1 MEISVR
7 TLFDTPTL
15 SALAQS
21 VKKSHAITEAPKN
34 LITRDTTKITP
45 DLLPLID
52 LTQDD
57 IDLIVDQVEG
67 GVSNIQDIYA
77 LSPLQDGILFH
88 HTMATKGDPYLIT
101 TQLSFDNRDTLYRY
115 IDAVQK
121 VVDRHDVLR
130 TAIVW
135 ENLTT
140 PAQVVLRQ
148 VELPISELSLDS
160 VDGSISEQIVKLTDS
175 REHRIDL
182 TKAPLIRFVIAQDNN
197 GKWTAVQLLH
207 HIIGDNS
214 TLQVLTEEIQGFMSD
229 QAHTL
234 QEPQPFRNLISHIRS
249 GPNDEVHEQ
258 FFARMLAEI
267 DTPALPYG
275 LSNVH
280 QDTLDVTESHLTLPH
295 ELNTRLRNH
304 AKKLGVSLASLC
316 HLAWAQVVS
325 RTSGQERV
333 VFGTV
338 LFGRMQGG
346 SGFDRAMGL
355 FINTLPLRI
364 DVEETSVEESVRQI
378 QADLA
383 ALLEHEHT
391 SLALAQRCSGV
402 APGVPLF
409 STVLNCRNHNGQPE
423 TTSDIAGVA
432 IGEAKQRT
440 NYPISMSVDDFGTD
454 LSLSSQAVHPINAL
468 RMCEYMQESLQSL
481 VVALEHTRDIQ
492 VRELEVIP
500 AMEREVLLRTWDTI
514 EIAHQDRQFV
524 HRLFES
530 QADDSPDASA
540 VVFEDQE
547 ISYRELNARANS
559 LAHHL
564 IDLGVKPD
572 SLVAICVSRSIEVIV
587 GVLAV
592 LKAGGAYVPLD
603 PTFASER
610 LNDILADASPSILL
624 ADKSGIEALQSS
636 TLHSV
641 NVVDPNVILKG
652 STINPVIS
660 RLMPHHL
667 AYVIYTS
674 GSTGKPKGVMIEHRG
689 VANLAITR
697 PSVFGVGPSSR
708 VIQFFSFSFDGS
720 VHDIWSALCF
730 GGSLHILP
738 DHVRQ
743 DRLQLWNYFEEH
755 AITQALIAPA
765 VLQDCKD
772 LAPLSTRLN
781 IALGGEALPLA
792 LLKSLRGLIPNGSIL
807 NDYGPTETTVD
818 AISWKCPD
826 EFDGEIAPIGRPN
839 PNKRVYVL
847 DSYRRLVPMGVTGEL
862 YIAGAGIARGY
873 LNNPDLTEKAFLPD
887 LFSEGTESRMY
898 KTGDLVRYLPDGN
911 LMFLGRNDHQ
921 VKIRGFRIEL
931 GEIETRLAEHSLVRE
946 AVVVALGEGT
956 SKRLVAYVVAAPM
969 EGLAYT
975 LREHI
980 SSKLPDYMIPAAFV
994 RLDVLPLTTNGKLDR
1009 RALPEPDADSFV
1021 SQGYEAPQ
1029 GEIESTLAAI
1039 WAELLNVDRVGRNDN
1054 FFMLGGHS
1062 LLAVQMIERLRR
1074 IGMEIS
1080 VRSLFDT
1087 RTLSALAQSF
1097 KKSHATTD
1105 APENLITQETTRIT
1119 PELLPLIDLTQDDID
1134 LIVNHVDRG
1143 ASNVQDIY
1151 ALSPL
1156 QDGILFHH
1164 TMAAKGD
1171 PYLITRHMSFDSRD
1185 SLDRYLHAVQRV
1197 IDRHDV
1203 LRTAI
1208 LWENLSK
1215 PAQVVLRH
1223 VEMSITELSLDVE
1236 NGPIVEQ
1243 IIKLTDPQEHSID
1256 LTQAPLIRFV
1266 IAKDVDDSWIA
1277 VELFH
1282 HLISDHSTLEMMA
1295 IEVKAFSNGY
1305 GHTLLPAKPFRNLIA
1320 HIRSGPS
1327 LDVHEQFFTK
1337 MLNDI
1342 DTPALPYGF
1351 SDVRH
1356 DGLDVTES
1364 HLTLPQELNIRLRD
1378 HAKKMGVSLAS
1389 LCHLAWAQVISKTSG
1404 QEQVVFA
1411 TVLFGRLQG
1420 GSGSDQA
1427 MGLFIN
1433 TLPLRIDVGG
1443 TSVEK
1448 SVRQTQAALAALL
1461 DHEHASLAL
1470 AQRCSSVPPGTPLFS
1485 SLLNYR
1491 HNSEESDGVLGIEG
1505 VTMLEAQERTNY
1517 PFTISIEDG
1526 GSTLGLTALV
1536 VNQFDA
1542 SRICGYMQQTL
1553 QSLAD
1558 ALDHSLNS
1566 QVRCL
1571 EILPAVEREMLI
1583 QSWNTINTTY
1593 PDHQFIHRLFES
1605 QAEGSPDA
1613 VAVVHEGQEIS
1624 YRDLNA
1630 RSNSLAHHLIELG
1643 VKPDSV
1649 VAICVS
1655 RSIEMIIGILAVLK
1669 AGGAYVPLDPT
1680 FASER
1685 LNDILADASPSVLLA
1700 DKSGTEALHSS
1711 TLHSMNVVD
1720 PNVVPEGP
1728 TNNPFIPELMP
1739 HHLAYVIYTSGSTG
1753 KPKGVMV
1760 EHAQVPR
1767 LFDATADWYNFSKSD
1782 TWIMTHTFSFDVS
1795 VWEIWGALRYGG
1807 RLVIPTYH
1815 VTQSP
1820 EELYRLVCESRVT
1833 VLNMTPSAFKPL
1845 IRSQA
1850 ESNLKDHLR
1859 YVILAG
1865 EALEPSML
1873 QSWYATRS
1881 DDSPYIVNMY
1891 GPTEITVYA
1900 TYRVMKAQE
1909 CNQSI
1914 SPIGVRVPDLT
1925 TYILDTYGKPVPL
1938 GAAGELC
1945 IGGAG
1950 VTRGYLNRPDLTSEK
1965 FPLDPFSKTEGARMY
1980 KTGDLVRYLPDRDL
1994 IYMGRNDDQIKIRG
2008 YRIEL
2013 GEIETRLAEHSIVK
2027 EAVVVA
2033 LGEGSSKRLIA
2044 YVVADPTNELAHT
2057 LHSHVSSKLP
2067 DYMIPAAFVR
2077 LDVLP
2082 LTTNGKL
2089 NRRAL
2094 PEPNIDSFV
2103 SQEYEA
2109 PQNEIESAL
2118 ANIWMELLKVE
2129 RVGRNDNF
2137 FMLGGHSL
2145 LAVQMIERLRRI
2157 KMEIS
2162 VRTLF
2167 DTPTLSALAQSL
2179 NKCNATTDAP
2189 RNMITNDTTKI
2200 TPELLPLI
2208 DLTQSDIDLIVD
2220 QVDGGISNIQDIYAL
2235 SPLQDGILFHHTM
2248 ATKGDP
2254 YVITTQLSF
2263 DSKDTLDRYL
2273 NAVQQVVNRHDILR
2287 TAIMWENLTVP
2298 AQVVLRQVIV
2308 STTELSLDSANR
2320 SIAEQMV
2327 KLTDPR
2333 EHRIDL
2339 TKAPLTRF
2347 LIAQDNDDKWI
2358 VVQLFHHIIGDN
2370 STMQAMMIEIQA
2382 FMTGQ
2387 AHTLLEPQ
2395 PFRNLI
2401 SHIKSGPSVEVHEQF
2416 FTKMLA
2422 EIDTPALPYGLS
2434 NINHD
2439 GLDITESH
2447 LILPQ
2452 DLNDK
2457 LRSLSRKIGVSL
2469 ASLCHL
2475 AWAQVVSK
2483 TSGQEQVVFGTVLL
2497 GRMQGGSGSD
2507 RAMGLFIN
2515 TLPLRID
2522 VGSISV
2528 ESCIR
2533 QTQNDLAAL
2542 LEHEHASL
2550 ALAQRCSSVAPGT
2563 PLFNSLLNYR
2573 HNEIQSTEATG
2584 IDGIQTL
2591 EGQDSTTYPFEFS
2604 IDDGGDTLGFTAQVI
2619 KPYNPTSI
2627 CEYMQQALESLAHAL
2642 ENEPNMLIRDL
2653 EILPLHE
2660 RQQLLEEWNDTKHE
2674 YPEDQCVHQIFE
2686 LRAQM
2691 VPDSS
2696 AIIFE
2701 DQMLTYAELNESANR
2716 LAHQLIE
2723 MGVRPDMRVALCVD
2737 RSLAM
2742 IVGLLAILKA
2752 GGAYVPLDP
2761 AYPSD
2766 RLVYMLADAA
2776 PIILLADNRGKI
2788 SLKDAD
2794 LASLAT
2800 LDPNNSLPSPPLSP
2814 PSMTP
2819 NPHVQGLTSRHLAYI
2834 IYTSGSTGK
2843 PKGVMC
2849 EHQGLVN
2856 LVSARPSVLGV
2867 GSESRVLQFSSLSF
2881 DASIDWVFSTLCFGG
2896 SLYIIPDNIRLDR
2909 GQMWKF
2915 LERNAITHAELTPAL
2930 LLDSKDLTPLSTPL
2944 ALVMGGEALPPT
2956 LLQTL
2961 KALVPQGSIVN
2972 SYGPTETAIE
2982 ALMWK
2987 CPEDFRGDIV
2997 PIGRPVANK
3006 RLYVLDVHRQPVPL
3020 GAMGE
3025 LYIGGVGIA
3034 RGYLNRPDVTA
3045 NVFLPDPFASDD
3057 QSIMYKTGDLVR
3069 YLPDGNI
3076 VYLGRTDYQV
3086 KIRGFRIE
3094 LEEIEARLCDHLI
3107 VDEAVVLAM
3116 GEGNNKRLVAYLV
3129 TECLEGLAHTL
3140 HAHLSTKLPEYM
3152 VPAAYVRL
3160 DVLPLTPNG
3169 KLDRRALP
3177 EPDSE
3182 AFVSQG
3188 YEAPQGEIEST
3199 LATIWAELLSIERV
3213 GRNDNFFMLG
3223 GHSLLAVQMIERLR
3237 RIGMEISVRTLFDTP
3252 TLSAL
3257 AQSLNK
3263 SQGATEAPKNLITY
3277 DTAKITPDLLP
3288 LIDLTQG
3295 DIDLIVDRV
3304 EGGVSNVQDIYALS
3318 PLQDGI
3324 LFHHTMAAKGDPY
3337 LISSQLLFDSKDVL
3351 DRYIDAVQKVVN
3363 RHDILRTAIMWEN
3376 LTTPAQVVL
3385 RHAVMSITELAL
3397 YPTNGPIVEQ
3407 MAKLT
3412 NPREYRIDLMKAPLI
3427 RFMISK
3433 GDDDKWI
3440 AVQLFHHIIGDNSTM
3455 QVMMDEIQGFMSDQA
3470 HTLPEPQP
3478 FRNLISHIRSGPSV
3492 EVHEQF
3498 FTKML
3503 ANIDTPALPYGMA
3516 NVHQDSLD
3524 FVESHLMLPHE
3535 LNIRLRGQ
3543 AKKMGVSLASLCHL
3557 AWAQVVSKTSGQE
3570 RVVFGTVL
3578 FGRMQGGSGSDQ
3590 VMGLFINTLP
3600 LRVDVEGTSVEASVR
3615 QTQADLA
3622 ALLDHEHASLALAQ
3636 RCSGVAPGVPLFSTL
3651 LNYRNHN
3658 GQSDT
3663 ASDIAGITVT
3673 EGQQGTNYPISM
3685 GVDDFG
3691 TGLSLTSQAVH
3702 SVDALRVCEY
3712 MQESL
3717 QSLVDAME
3725 FTPNMPVREIEILP
3739 VVERETLLQTWN
3751 STIAPYPQN
3760 FFVHQLFETK
3770 VEESPNAIAVVHED
3784 QEMSYSELNSRANS
3798 LAHHLIDLG
3807 VKPDSLVGICVARS
3821 PLMLVAMLAVLKAG
3835 GAYVPLDPSY
3845 ASDRLNH
3852 ILVDASPSVLVSD
3865 GSAID
3870 SIDSTIL
3877 QSMRVVNPNV
3887 VLKEPTNNP
3896 VIPGL
3901 KPNHLAYV
3909 IYTSGSTGK
3918 PKGVMIEH
3926 YGVMNLA
3933 MSRPFVWGAGPSS
3946 RVLQFISFSF
3956 DGSVHEIWS
3965 ALCFGG
3971 SLYVIDDRVRLD
3983 QALLWEYLEEHSIT
3997 QATLTPTVLQN
4008 HKNLPPLS
4016 TPLNLMLAGE
4026 AVSPRVIT
4034 ALKVLIPNGSI
4045 INEYGPTETTV
4056 AAMGWKCTD
4065 DFNGEFAPIGKP
4077 YINKRVYVLDSYR
4090 RPTPIGAIGELYIGG
4105 DGVARGYFNKLE
4117 LTEKVFLPDPFAA
4130 DNGSRMYKTG
4140 DLVRYLPDG
4149 NIVFM
4154 GRNDHQIKIRGFRI
4168 ELGEIETRLA
4178 EHPIVKEAA
4187 VIALGEGNSKRLVA
4201 YVVAEP
4207 TEGLARTL
4215 RSHVSS
4221 KLPEYM
4227 IPAAFVRLDVLPLTP
4242 NGKLDRRAL
4251 PEPDIDSFVSQEYEA
4266 PQNEVESTLANV
4278 WIELLKVER
4287 VGRNDNFF
4295 MLGGHSLLAVQ
4306 MIERL
4311 RRNGMEISVRTLFK
4325 TPTLSALAQSLS
4337 KNEVTTEAPKNLITC
4352 DATKI
4357 TPDLLPLIDLT
4368 QDDIDLI
4375 VNQVEG
4381 GVSNIQDI
4389 YTLSP
4394 LQDGIL
4400 FHHTM
4405 ATKGD
4410 PYLISSQF
4418 SFDNKDILD
4427 QYIDAVQK
4435 VINRHDIFRT
4445 AIMWENLTKP
4455 AQVVLRQVA
4464 LPIAE
4469 LSLDSENGP
4478 IAEQMMQITDPR
4490 EYRIDL
4496 TKAPLIRLMVAK
4508 DKNDKWILVLLFH
4521 HIIGDGSTMQRM
4533 MNEVQAFMSG
4543 QAHTLQEPQPFRSLI
4558 SHIRLESSVEAHEQF
4573 FTKMLA
4579 EIDTPALPYELSNV
4593 HQDSLDFIESHL
4605 TLPQE
4610 LNIRLRGHAKRM
4622 GVSLASL
4629 CHLAWAQV
4637 VSKTSGQ
4644 EQVVFGTVLFG
4655 RMQGGS
4661 GSDRAMGLFLNTLP
4675 LRIDIG
4681 GTSVEESVRQTQA
4694 DMAALFE
4701 HEHAPLALAQRCS
4714 GIEPGAPLFSTVLNC
4729 RNLIGQSDEDSNF
4742 EGITLLREQQGTNYP
4757 ISMSIDDYGTDLS
4770 LTCQVVSSIDAFRIC
4785 GYMQHTFQSLVDAL
4799 DSTPNMQVR
4808 ELESLPET
4816 EREMLIQSWNDTD
4829 A

>member
-1 MEISVR
+1 
-7 TLFDTPTL
+7 
-15 SALAQS
+15 
-21 VKKSHAITEAPKN
+21 
-34 LITRDTTKITP
+34 
-45 DLLPLID
+45 
-52 LTQDD
+52 
-57 IDLIVDQVEG
+57 
-67 GVSNIQDIYA
+67 
-77 LSPLQDGILFH
+77 
-88 HTMATKGDPYLIT
+88 
-101 TQLSFDNRDTLYRY
+101 
-115 IDAVQK
+115 
-121 VVDRHDVLR
+121 
-130 TAIVW
+130 
-135 ENLTT
+135 
-140 PAQVVLRQ
+140 
-148 VELPISELSLDS
+148 
-160 VDGSISEQIVKLTDS
+160 
-175 REHRIDL
+175 
-182 TKAPLIRFVIAQDNN
+182 
-197 GKWTAVQLLH
+197 
-207 HIIGDNS
+207 
-214 TLQVLTEEIQGFMSD
+214 
-229 QAHTL
+229 
-234 QEPQPFRNLISHIRS
+234 
-249 GPNDEVHEQ
+249 
-258 FFARMLAEI
+258 
-267 DTPALPYG
+267 
-275 LSNVH
+275 
-280 QDTLDVTESHLTLPH
+280 
-295 ELNTRLRNH
+295 
-304 AKKLGVSLASLC
+304 
-316 HLAWAQVVS
+316 
-325 RTSGQERV
+325 
-333 VFGTV
+333 
-338 LFGRMQGG
+338 
-346 SGFDRAMGL
+346 
-355 FINTLPLRI
+355 
-364 DVEETSVEESVRQI
+364 
-378 QADLA
+378 
-383 ALLEHEHT
+383 
-391 SLALAQRCSGV
+391 
-402 APGVPLF
+402 
-409 STVLNCRNHNGQPE
+409 
-423 TTSDIAGVA
+423 
-432 IGEAKQRT
+432 
-440 NYPISMSVDDFGTD
+440 
-454 LSLSSQAVHPINAL
+454 
-468 RMCEYMQESLQSL
+468 
-481 VVALEHTRDIQ
+481 
-492 VRELEVIP
+492 
-500 AMEREVLLRTWDTI
+500 
-514 EIAHQDRQFV
+514 
-524 HRLFES
+524 
-530 QADDSPDASA
+530 
-540 VVFEDQE
+540 
-547 ISYRELNARANS
+547 
-559 LAHHL
+559 
-564 IDLGVKPD
+564 
-572 SLVAICVSRSIEVIV
+572 
-587 GVLAV
+587 
-592 LKAGGAYVPLD
+592 
-603 PTFASER
+603 
-610 LNDILADASPSILL
+610 
-624 ADKSGIEALQSS
+624 
-636 TLHSV
+636 
-641 NVVDPNVILKG
+641 
-652 STINPVIS
+652 
-660 RLMPHHL
+660 
-667 AYVIYTS
+667 
-674 GSTGKPKGVMIEHRG
+674 
-689 VANLAITR
+689 
-697 PSVFGVGPSSR
+697 
-708 VIQFFSFSFDGS
+708 
-720 VHDIWSALCF
+720 
-730 GGSLHILP
+730 
-738 DHVRQ
+738 
-743 DRLQLWNYFEEH
+743 
-755 AITQALIAPA
+755 
-765 VLQDCKD
+765 
-772 LAPLSTRLN
+772 
-781 IALGGEALPLA
+781 
-792 LLKSLRGLIPNGSIL
+792 
-807 NDYGPTETTVD
+807 
-818 AISWKCPD
+818 
-826 EFDGEIAPIGRPN
+826 
-839 PNKRVYVL
+839 
-847 DSYRRLVPMGVTGEL
+847 
-862 YIAGAGIARGY
+862 
-873 LNNPDLTEKAFLPD
+873 
-887 LFSEGTESRMY
+887 
-898 KTGDLVRYLPDGN
+898 
-911 LMFLGRNDHQ
+911 
-921 VKIRGFRIEL
+921 
-931 GEIETRLAEHSLVRE
+931 
-946 AVVVALGEGT
+946 
-956 SKRLVAYVVAAPM
+956 
-969 EGLAYT
+969 
-975 LREHI
+975 
-980 SSKLPDYMIPAAFV
+980 
-994 RLDVLPLTTNGKLDR
+994 
-1009 RALPEPDADSFV
+1009 
-1021 SQGYEAPQ
+1021 
-1029 GEIESTLAAI
+1029 
-1039 WAELLNVDRVGRNDN
+1039 
-1054 FFMLGGHS
+1054 
-1062 LLAVQMIERLRR
+1062 
-1074 IGMEIS
+1074 
-1080 VRSLFDT
+1080 
-1087 RTLSALAQSF
+1087 
-1097 KKSHATTD
+1097 
-1105 APENLITQETTRIT
+1105 
-1119 PELLPLIDLTQDDID
+1119 
-1134 LIVNHVDRG
+1134 
-1143 ASNVQDIY
+1143 
-1151 ALSPL
+1151 
-1156 QDGILFHH
+1156 
-1164 TMAAKGD
+1164 
-1171 PYLITRHMSFDSRD
+1171 
-1185 SLDRYLHAVQRV
+1185 
-1197 IDRHDV
+1197 
-1203 LRTAI
+1203 
-1208 LWENLSK
+1208 
-1215 PAQVVLRH
+1215 
-1223 VEMSITELSLDVE
+1223 
-1236 NGPIVEQ
+1236 
-1243 IIKLTDPQEHSID
+1243 
-1256 LTQAPLIRFV
+1256 
-1266 IAKDVDDSWIA
+1266 
-1277 VELFH
+1277 
-1282 HLISDHSTLEMMA
+1282 
-1295 IEVKAFSNGY
+1295 
-1305 GHTLLPAKPFRNLIA
+1305 
-1320 HIRSGPS
+1320 
-1327 LDVHEQFFTK
+1327 
-1337 MLNDI
+1337 
-1342 DTPALPYGF
+1342 
-1351 SDVRH
+1351 
-1356 DGLDVTES
+1356 
-1364 HLTLPQELNIRLRD
+1364 
-1378 HAKKMGVSLAS
+1378 
-1389 LCHLAWAQVISKTSG
+1389 
-1404 QEQVVFA
+1404 
-1411 TVLFGRLQG
+1411 
-1420 GSGSDQA
+1420 
-1427 MGLFIN
+1427 
-1433 TLPLRIDVGG
+1433 
-1443 TSVEK
+1443 
-1448 SVRQTQAALAALL
+1448 
-1461 DHEHASLAL
+1461 
-1470 AQRCSSVPPGTPLFS
+1470 
-1485 SLLNYR
+1485 
-1491 HNSEESDGVLGIEG
+1491 
-1505 VTMLEAQERTNY
+1505 
-1517 PFTISIEDG
+1517 
-1526 GSTLGLTALV
+1526 
-1536 VNQFDA
+1536 
-1542 SRICGYMQQTL
+1542 
-1553 QSLAD
+1553 
-1558 ALDHSLNS
+1558 
-1566 QVRCL
+1566 
-1571 EILPAVEREMLI
+1571 
-1583 QSWNTINTTY
+1583 
-1593 PDHQFIHRLFES
+1593 
-1605 QAEGSPDA
+1605 
-1613 VAVVHEGQEIS
+1613 
-1624 YRDLNA
+1624 
-1630 RSNSLAHHLIELG
+1630 
-1643 VKPDSV
+1643 
-1649 VAICVS
+1649 
-1655 RSIEMIIGILAVLK
+1655 
-1669 AGGAYVPLDPT
+1669 
-1680 FASER
+1680 
-1685 LNDILADASPSVLLA
+1685 
-1700 DKSGTEALHSS
+1700 
-1711 TLHSMNVVD
+1711 
-1720 PNVVPEGP
+1720 
-1728 TNNPFIPELMP
+1728 
-1739 HHLAYVIYTSGSTG
+1739 
-1753 KPKGVMV
+1753 
-1760 EHAQVPR
+1760 
-1767 LFDATADWYNFSKSD
+1767 
-1782 TWIMTHTFSFDVS
+1782 
-1795 VWEIWGALRYGG
+1795 
-1807 RLVIPTYH
+1807 
-1815 VTQSP
+1815 
-1820 EELYRLVCESRVT
+1820 
-1833 VLNMTPSAFKPL
+1833 
-1845 IRSQA
+1845 
-1850 ESNLKDHLR
+1850 
-1859 YVILAG
+1859 
-1865 EALEPSML
+1865 
-1873 QSWYATRS
+1873 
-1881 DDSPYIVNMY
+1881 
-1891 GPTEITVYA
+1891 
-1900 TYRVMKAQE
+1900 
-1909 CNQSI
+1909 
-1914 SPIGVRVPDLT
+1914 
-1925 TYILDTYGKPVPL
+1925 
-1938 GAAGELC
+1938 
-1945 IGGAG
+1945 
-1950 VTRGYLNRPDLTSEK
+1950 
-1965 FPLDPFSKTEGARMY
+1965 
-1980 KTGDLVRYLPDRDL
+1980 
-1994 IYMGRNDDQIKIRG
+1994 
-2008 YRIEL
+2008 
-2013 GEIETRLAEHSIVK
+2013 
-2027 EAVVVA
+2027 
-2033 LGEGSSKRLIA
+2033 
-2044 YVVADPTNELAHT
+2044 
-2057 LHSHVSSKLP
+2057 
-2067 DYMIPAAFVR
+2067 
-2077 LDVLP
+2077 
-2082 LTTNGKL
+2082 
-2089 NRRAL
+2089 
-2094 PEPNIDSFV
+2094 
-2103 SQEYEA
+2103 
-2109 PQNEIESAL
+2109 
-2118 ANIWMELLKVE
+2118 
-2129 RVGRNDNF
+2129 
-2137 FMLGGHSL
+2137 
-2145 LAVQMIERLRRI
+2145 
-2157 KMEIS
+2157 
-2162 VRTLF
+2162 
-2167 DTPTLSALAQSL
+2167 
-2179 NKCNATTDAP
+2179 
-2189 RNMITNDTTKI
+2189 
-2200 TPELLPLI
+2200 
-2208 DLTQSDIDLIVD
+2208 
-2220 QVDGGISNIQDIYAL
+2220 
-2235 SPLQDGILFHHTM
+2235 
-2248 ATKGDP
+2248 
-2254 YVITTQLSF
+2254 
-2263 DSKDTLDRYL
+2263 
-2273 NAVQQVVNRHDILR
+2273 
-2287 TAIMWENLTVP
+2287 
-2298 AQVVLRQVIV
+2298 
-2308 STTELSLDSANR
+2308 
-2320 SIAEQMV
+2320 
-2327 KLTDPR
+2327 
-2333 EHRIDL
+2333 
-2339 TKAPLTRF
+2339 
-2347 LIAQDNDDKWI
+2347 
-2358 VVQLFHHIIGDN
+2358 
-2370 STMQAMMIEIQA
+2370 
-2382 FMTGQ
+2382 
-2387 AHTLLEPQ
+2387 
-2395 PFRNLI
+2395 
-2401 SHIKSGPSVEVHEQF
+2401 
-2416 FTKMLA
+2416 MLA

-2447 LILPQ
+2447 LVLPQ

-2522 VGSISV
+2522 VGGISV

-2563 PLFNSLLNYR
+2563 PLFSSLLNYR

-2660 RQQLLEEWNDTKHE
+2660 RQQLLEEWNATKHE

-2766 RLVYMLADAA
+2766 RLAYMLADAA
-2776 PIILLADNRGKI
+2776 PIILLADNRGKT

-2800 LDPNNSLPSPPLSP
+2800 LDPNNSLPSSPLSS
-2814 PSMTP
+2814 PSVTP

-2856 LVSARPSVLGV
+2856 LVSTRPSVLGV
-2867 GSESRVLQFSSLSF
+2867 GSGSRVLQFSSLSF
-2881 DASIDWVFSTLCFGG
+2881 DASIDWIFSTLCFGG
-2896 SLYIIPDNIRLDR
+2896 SLYIIPDHIRLDR

-2956 LLQTL
+2956 LLQAL
-2961 KALVPQGSIVN
+2961 KALVPRGSIIN

-2982 ALMWK
+2982 ALIWK

-3094 LEEIEARLCDHLI
+3094 LEEIEARLCDHPI

-3199 LATIWAELLSIERV
+3199 LAMIWAELLSIERV

-3263 SQGATEAPKNLITY
+3263 SQGATEAPKNLITR
-3277 DTAKITPDLLP
+3277 DTARITPDLLP
-3288 LIDLTQG
+3288 LIDLTQS

-3304 EGGVSNVQDIYALS
+3304 EGGVSNIQDIYALS

-3324 LFHHTMAAKGDPY
+3324 LFHHAMATKGDPY
-3337 LISSQLLFDSKDVL
+3337 LISSQFSFDSKDVL
-3351 DRYIDAVQKVVN
+3351 DRYVDAVQKVVN

-3376 LTTPAQVVL
+3376 LTAPAQVVL
-3385 RHAVMSITELAL
+3385 RHAVMSITELSLDPA
-3397 YPTNGPIVEQ
+3397 NGPIVEQ

-3412 NPREYRIDLMKAPLI
+3412 DPREYRIDLMKAPLI

-3433 GDDDKWI
+3433 DDDDKWI

-3455 QVMMDEIQGFMSDQA
+3455 QVMMDEIQGFMGDQA
-3470 HTLPEPQP
+3470 HTLLEPQP

-3492 EVHEQF
+3492 EVHERF

-3503 ANIDTPALPYGMA
+3503 AEIDTPALPYGLS

-3524 FVESHLMLPHE
+3524 FIESHLTLPHE

-3543 AKKMGVSLASLCHL
+3543 AKRMGVSLASLCHL

-3600 LRVDVEGTSVEASVR
+3600 LRIDVEGTSVEASVR

-3725 FTPNMPVREIEILP
+3725 FTPNMPVRELEILP
-3739 VVERETLLQTWN
+3739 AVERETLLQTWN
-3751 STIAPYPQN
+3751 STTAPYPQN
-3760 FFVHQLFETK
+3760 LFVHQLFETK
-3770 VEESPNAIAVVHED
+3770 VEESPNAIAVVYED
-3784 QEMSYSELNSRANS
+3784 QEMSYSELNARANS
-3798 LAHHLIDLG
+3798 LAHHLIDLR

-3821 PLMLVAMLAVLKAG
+3821 PLMLVALLAVLKAG

-3870 SIDSTIL
+3870 SIDSSIL
-3877 QSMRVVNPNV
+3877 QSMKVVNPNV

-3896 VIPGL
+3896 IIPGL

-3971 SLYVIDDRVRLD
+3971 SLHVIDDRVRLD

-4008 HKNLPPLS
+4008 HKSLPPLS

-4034 ALKVLIPNGSI
+4034 ALKVLIPSGSI

-4090 RPTPIGAIGELYIGG
+4090 KPTPIGAIGELYIGG
-4105 DGVARGYFNKLE
+4105 DGVARGYFNKPE

-4149 NIVFM
+4149 NMVFM

-4168 ELGEIETRLA
+4168 ELGEIETRIA

-4227 IPAAFVRLDVLPLTP
+4227 TPAAFVRLDVLPLTP

-4337 KNEVTTEAPKNLITC
+4337 KSKVTAEAPKNLITR
-4352 DATKI
+4352 DTTKI
-4357 TPDLLPLIDLT
+4357 TPDLLPLIDLA

-4389 YTLSP
+4389 YALSP

-4435 VINRHDIFRT
+4435 VVNRHDIFRT

-4478 IAEQMMQITDPR
+4478 IAEQMMQLTDPR

-4496 TKAPLIRLMVAK
+4496 TKAPLIRFMVAK
-4508 DKNDKWILVLLFH
+4508 DKSDKWILVLLFH

-4610 LNIRLRGHAKRM
+4610 LNIRLRGHAKRL

-4644 EQVVFGTVLFG
+4644 ERVVFGTVLFG

-4675 LRIDIG
+4675 LRVDVG

-4729 RNLIGQSDEDSNF
+4729 RNLTGQSDEDSNF

-4757 ISMSIDDYGTDLS
+4757 ISMSVDDYGTDLS
-4770 LTCQVVSSIDAFRIC
+4770 LTCQVVSSIDASRIC
-4785 GYMQHTFQSLVDAL
+4785 GYMQHTFQSLVEAL
-4799 DSTPNMQVR
+4799 DCTPNIQVR
-4808 ELESLPET
+4808 ELEPLPAT
-4816 EREMLIQSWNDTD
+4816 EREMLI
-4829 A
+4829 